1 MSVKS
6 RQYLLFAGMLCFLM
20 AAVPWA
26 YMRINPDAVL
36 SHHARQAFMAKDY
49 QKAATL
55 YGMALEKGAA
65 DPAVRHRLGDTYL
78 ALGKFDR
85 ALDVFLQM
93 QQKSPE
99 NVFLQVKLAQV
110 YLLNN
115 NFDHALA
122 LVDRALVKKP
132 DWDIALLWQA
142 RILSR
147 QGRFL
152 EAIDIYYRILGEKP

>member
-1 MSVKS
+1 MSVKF
-6 RQYLLFAGMLCFLM
+6 RQYFLFAGMLCFLM

-26 YMRINPDAVL
+26 YTRIHQDTVL
-36 SHHARQAFMAKDY
+36 SHHARQAFLAKDY
-49 QKAATL
+49 QKAARL

-99 NVFLQVKLAQV
+99 NVSLQVKLAQV
-110 YLLNN
+110 HLLNN
-115 NFDHALA
+115 NFHHARA
-122 LVDRALVKKP
+122 LIDRALAKKP
-132 DWDIALLWQA
+132 DWNTALLWQA

-147 QGRFL
+147 QGHFQ
-152 EAIDIYYRILGEKP
+152 EAIDIYYQILGEKP